1 MPRISEAMAEL
12 PTCRMLRLRLVQ
24 KLGMI
29 TADSGR
35 YADDT
40 AFAMLIVV
48 SWMPTSVTER
58 VAGSAEAADHFVVD
72 EEMP

>member
-1 MPRISEAMAEL
+1 
-12 PTCRMLRLRLVQ
+12 
-24 KLGMI
+24 MI